1 MEVSMELSSGVSR
14 FKFQVDHARFNSRRL
29 LTPFTTQTTNRPNLS
44 AMIAPKD
51 LLPPAQESSP
61 IPTVIPASPLETS
74 ARFRIMIAMVEY
86 LSGKSLSGYRQDF
99 SAITNQGTYQ
109 FQSAKVNMNLSTAT
123 SEASSSQEN
132 NSNTSEN
139 LSNLYQ
145 VEMINAE
152 RLAFSLVSD
161 VTTSDGLTYSVQ
173 LMETHERQHR
183 QTLSVSANEAA
194 KFIDPLVLNF
204 EGSLQFSHSTT
215 AFDLDSDGHSEEFR
229 QLGQGGFFLALDLN
243 HDGKINN
250 GQELF
255 GTQSGNGFAD
265 LRLYDEDGNGLI
277 DKGDSI
283 FYALKLF
290 RTDTQE
296 LTSLSEKQVIA
307 IGLNS
312 ADTPFTF
319 TDSDGQALA
328 QLRQSSFYLR
338 ENGQHGTVQ
347 HIDLAV

>member
-1 MEVSMELSSGVSR
+1 MELSSGVSR

-51 LLPPAQESSP
+51 LLPPAKEPSP
-61 IPTVIPASPLETS
+61 IPTAIPASPLETS

-109 FQSAKVNMNLSTAT
+109 FQPAKAKVNLSTAT
-123 SEASSSQEN
+123 SEASSPQKN

-139 LSNLYQ
+139 LDNLYQ
-145 VEMINAE
+145 VEITNAE

-161 VTTSDGLTYSVQ
+161 VTTSDGLTHSVQ
-173 LMETHERQHR
+173 LMETHQRQHK
-183 QTLSVSANEAA
+183 QTLSVSASEAA
-194 KFIDPLVLNF
+194 KFIDPLVLNL
-204 EGSLQFSHSTT
+204 EGSLQFGRGTT
-215 AFDLDSDGHSEEFR
+215 AFDLDSDGSEEQFR
-229 QLGQGGFFLALDLN
+229 QLGQGSFFLALDLN
-243 HDGKINN
+243 GDGIVNN
-250 GQELF
+250 GKELF
-255 GTQSGNGFAD
+255 GTQSGNGFSD

-283 FYALKLF
+283 FEALRLF

-296 LTSLSEKQVIA
+296 LTRLSEKQIIA
-307 IGLNS
+307 IGLT
-312 ADTPFTF
+312 AIETPFTF
-319 TDSDGQALA
+319 TDSEGTPLA

-338 ENGQHGTVQ
+338 ENGQHGTIQ